1 MIRYFPPGNL
11 ISGKEAFKKNVL
23 PIPERERS
31 GAIERRASLAFT
43 GFVFIVGTCCQ
54 FLF

>member
-11 ISGKEAFKKNVL
+11 GKEAFKKNVL
-23 PIPERERS
+23 PIPERGRS
-31 GAIERRASLAFT
+31 GAIERLASLALT

-54 FLF
+54 FLC